1 MKPTV
6 TIIDYGMGNLF
17 SIKCAL
23 DKVGL
28 KSLITKDISKIRN
41 SEAIILPGVGAFP
54 DAIKKLRY
62 LKLDKVIIDLHSR
75 KKIIFGICL
84 GMQLLFEKSYE
95 GKISKGLGI
104 LKGKVVKFQTNK
116 NFKKS
121 FNVGWKK
128 IQIIKNQKN
137 KGFLNAKDNY
147 MYFIHSFHVKPGNE
161 QIITSKSSFNGLNFV
176 SSVNEENVYGF
187 QFHPEKSSKSGLNIY
202 KCLKNI
208 IYEKSLQLTKKS
220 RVL

>member
-62 LKLDKVIIDLHSR
+62 LKLDKVIIDL
-75 KKIIFGICL
+75 
-84 GMQLLFEKSYE
+84 Y
-95 GKISKGLGI
+95 
-104 LKGKVVKFQTNK
+104 
-116 NFKKS
+116 
-121 FNVGWKK
+121 
-128 IQIIKNQKN
+128 
-137 KGFLNAKDNY
+137 
-147 MYFIHSFHVKPGNE
+147 
-161 QIITSKSSFNGLNFV
+161 
-176 SSVNEENVYGF
+176 
-187 QFHPEKSSKSGLNIY
+187 
-202 KCLKNI
+202 
-208 IYEKSLQLTKKS
+208 
-220 RVL
+220 